1 VTQPGGDAAAVHWY
15 FEARLSRMSGMH
27 RMRQVPCSLRRRVRS
42 GSAGVVLLA
51 LVLASLRAAAA
62 GTGARQE
69 GDGPAIST
77 GVPAVPEGALA
88 PAPSWAPTPPVEAP
102 ARTPVIERWW
112 FWTAVAAVG
121 ITAFAIVATTSLSN
135 PAAPSTELGNRVAF

>member
-1 VTQPGGDAAAVHWY
+1 MRRV
-15 FEARLSRMSGMH
+15 
-27 RMRQVPCSLRRRVRS
+27 RQVRGSLRRRVRS

-51 LVLASLRAAAA
+51 LALASLRSASA
-62 GTGARQE
+62 GTGTREE

-77 GVPAVPEGALA
+77 GVPAVPEGAPASA
-88 PAPSWAPTPPVEAP
+88 PAPSWAPTSPVEAP
-102 ARTPVIERWW
+102 ARSPVIERWW